1 MISYVYSY
9 VTRDP
14 FHSETRVDVETVSW
28 KDLATLINKVF
39 FQGGEINIIKVDTQY
54 NEEFS
59 ALVYRDLDS
68 YSLVCDKRYG
78 YLLGCSIYENHEYP
92 KGGYLR
98 LINKNEI
105 QSDKI
110 YTFAPYDDEWS
121 ARYVNQDIETALK
134 IFKEIYNNGYL
145 STDSKKLFKDNF
157 STSSYF
163 I

>member
-1 MISYVYSY
+1 MISYLYSY

-14 FHSETRVDVETVSW
+14 FHSTTRADVKTVSW
-28 KDLATLINKVF
+28 KDLAILINKVF
-39 FQGGEINIIKVDTQY
+39 FQGGEINIIKADTQY

-59 ALVYRDLDS
+59 ALVYHELDS

-78 YLLGCSIYENHEYP
+78 YLLGCSIYKNQEYP
-92 KGGYLR
+92 KGSYLR

-105 QSDKI
+105 HSDKI

-145 STDSKKLFKDNF
+145 SSDSKKLFKDNF
-157 STSSYF
+157 ST
-163 I
+163 